1 MNRRGTPSDTP
12 APVNPPADGEFREE
26 MPTYTD
32 PVELEAARVR
42 STFSQ
47 PPPPSTTPLPPEA
60 LRIAAYERLF
70 GGFDRVPSI
79 VVPPEDIAAASLDGR
94 AGMILGLLD
103 GHASIRALLGMG
115 VFEPADLLAV
125 LEALLDR
132 GVIALK

>member
-1 MNRRGTPSDTP
+1 MNRRGSPRHTP
-12 APVNPPADGEFREE
+12 APAPPEGEFREE

-42 STFSQ
+42 SSFSQ
-47 PPPPSTTPLPPEA
+47 PPPATTPLPPEA
-60 LRIAAYERLF
+60 LRMAAYETLF

-79 VVPPEDIAAASLDGR
+79 AVSPEDVAAASLDGR
-94 AGMILGLLD
+94 AGMLLGLLD
-103 GHASIRALLGMG
+103 GNTSIRVLLAMG
-115 VFEPADLLAV
+115 VLEPADTLAV